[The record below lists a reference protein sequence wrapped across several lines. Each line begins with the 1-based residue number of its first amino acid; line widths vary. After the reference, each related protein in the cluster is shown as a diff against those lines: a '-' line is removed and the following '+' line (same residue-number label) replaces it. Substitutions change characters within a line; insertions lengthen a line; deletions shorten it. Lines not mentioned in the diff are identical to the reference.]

1 MIFDSK
7 IAVVVREDLATW
19 QKLNVA
25 CFLSGGLAGATPEV
39 VGQPFADASGT
50 RYGPLVRQPILVF
63 AATAAELQKARRRAI
78 DRALPISIYTQEL
91 FATGHDEANRA
102 AVAAVAGDE
111 LDLVGL
117 AIHADHKS
125 VDKVL
130 KGLSLHR

>member
-1 MIFDSK
+1 MVFDTK

-25 CFLSGGLAGATPEV
+25 CFLSGGLAGSSPEI
-39 VGQPFADASGT
+39 VGQPYADASGT
-50 RYGPLVRQPILVF
+50 QYGPLVRQPILVF
-63 AATAAELQKARRRAI
+63 AATAADLQKARRRAI
-78 DRALPISIYTQEL
+78 DRALPISIYTQDL

-102 AVAAVAGDE
+102 AVAAVPSDD

-117 AIHADHKS
+117 AVHADRKS

>member
-1 MIFDSK
+1 MVFDTK

-25 CFLSGGLAGATPEV
+25 CFLSGGLAGSSPEI
-39 VGQPFADASGT
+39 VGQPYADASGT
-50 RYGPLVRQPILVF
+50 QYGPLVRQPILVF
-63 AATAAELQKARRRAI
+63 AATAADLQKARRRAI
-78 DRALPISIYTQEL
+78 DRALPISIYTQDL

-102 AVAAVAGDE
+102 AVAAVPSDD

-117 AIHADHKS
+117 AIHADRKS